1 MQKAFVLGAAAAV
14 FVLAIGSVAYA
25 TGNQDQGNG
34 VRAWAQVD
42 PNAGSPL
49 LVKESG
55 IVAVSSPSTGVYCL
69 KAALGID
76 MSQSAPVASEEAN
89 LSSTLGLVL
98 PRRIGAPN
106 SSCPLNQL
114 QIDTFDAGQAGSPTL
129 VNTVGFDVIVP

>member
-1 MQKAFVLGAAAAV
+1 MLRSFVLGAAV
-14 FVLAIGSVAYA
+14 VVLLMGGVAFA

-34 VRAWAQVD
+34 VSAWAQID

-55 IVAVSSPSTGVYCL
+55 IGAVSSPITGVYCL
-69 KAALGID
+69 KAVPGID

-106 SSCPLNQL
+106 SSCPVNQL
-114 QIDTFDAGQAGSPTL
+114 QVDTFDAGQAGSPTL